1 MKPLVMS
8 LALAALAAPALAAD
22 PAAEIAALVTKSTAA
37 YNKQD
42 VKYFESA
49 LGADV
54 VYVADDGA
62 TFASRQKVVG
72 LFGRLFARTPPP
84 QLEVTDV
91 VTNFKGDV
99 AWSRYKWKLSG
110 GAKARQGM
118 GVTLFAKEGA
128 DWKIVHVQ
136 NTLDGHAA
144 AAAHKH

>member
-1 MKPLVMS
+1 MS
-8 LALAALAAPALAAD
+8 LALAALTAPALAAD
-22 PAAEIAALVTKSTAA
+22 PQADIAALVAKSTAA

-42 VKYFESA
+42 LKFFEGA
-49 LGADV
+49 FGADV

-62 TFASRQKVVG
+62 TFASKQKVLG

-84 QLEVTDV
+84 QLDV
-91 VTNFKGDV
+91 SDVATTVKGDV
-99 AWSRYKWKLSG
+99 AWSRFKWKLSG
-110 GAKARQGM
+110 GAKARQGV

-144 AAAHKH
+144 AAAHGH

>member
-22 PAAEIAALVTKSTAA
+22 PQAEIAALVEKATAA

-42 VKYFESA
+42 AKFFEGA

-62 TFASRQKVVG
+62 TFSAKQKVLG

-84 QLEVTDV
+84 QLAVSDV
-91 VTNFKGDV
+91 VTTVKGDV
-99 AWSRYKWKLSG
+99 AWSRFKWKLSG
-110 GAKARQGM
+110 GAKARQGV
-118 GVTLFAKEGA
+118 GVTLFTKEGA
-128 DWKIVHVQ
+128 DWKIVLVQ